1 MVEIGEKPKPGLEF
15 AKVMKFLLSP
25 DVGPNTVAMFWAMS
39 NVIKFNPEQTPKHD
53 FHSDIEQI
61 KEEAIE
67 KVLCLKKRLFFE
79 RLPADVLEDIA
90 QRIKKQVIAGNSDV
104 YQKSDPYLQRA
115 VDHLSGNQIF
125 EPEERSEEKG
135 ASFGEDNDNDG
146 DPD

>member
-1 MVEIGEKPKPGLEF
+1 MTEVGEKPKPGLEF
-15 AKVMKFLLSP
+15 AKVTKFLLSP

-67 KVLCLKKRLFFE
+67 KVLCSKKRLFFE

-90 QRIKKQVIAGNSDV
+90 QRIRKQVIAGNSDI

-115 VDHLSGNQIF
+115 VDHLSGNPIF
-125 EPEERSEEKG
+125 EPEEEKKEHEG
-135 ASFGEDNDNDG
+135 IIFNEDDG
-146 DPD
+146 QID